1 MDFYGIPEAIDKR
14 DPVAALMYFPG
25 YGRLNYLANHQLQEG
40 PTGTRL
46 EIDMGQ
52 ILLTAGTETND
63 KSEPAGLRE
72 KKRLK
77 TRRAIL
83 NAAWVL
89 FTRDGTTAT
98 SIRAIAELAEVSD
111 VTVYTYFETREAL
124 IDAVVDEQ
132 SNFQALTDA
141 LAARPSTEGPLEAY
155 RALAMSEREYSKTDI
170 KRTISLIRV
179 IKADP
184 TLYSAYLNRQVV
196 KARELA
202 KALAPRAKL
211 VGMADM
217 DLHLL
222 CRLIVVASEVTVEVL
237 PANTSPSGWVQAENH
252 LLSLL
257 SKSWK

>member
-1 MDFYGIPEAIDKR
+1 
-14 DPVAALMYFPG
+14 
-25 YGRLNYLANHQLQEG
+25 
-40 PTGTRL
+40 
-46 EIDMGQ
+46 MGQ
-52 ILLTAGTETND
+52 VLVTTESETSD
-63 KSEPAGLRE
+63 KSEPSGLRE

-83 NAAWVL
+83 SAAWVL
-89 FTRDGTTAT
+89 FMRDGTNAT

-141 LAARPSTEGPLEAY
+141 LASRPSSEGPLEAY
-155 RALAMSEREYSKTDI
+155 RALAMSEQEYSKTDI
-170 KRTISLIRV
+170 KRTLSLFRV

-184 TLYSAYLNRQVV
+184 ILYSAYLTRQAL

-222 CRLIVVASEVTVEVL
+222 CRLIVAASEVTVETL
-237 PANTSPSGWVQAENH
+237 PANTSPSAWVQAENH
-252 LLSLL
+252 LISLL
-257 SKSWK
+257 SKAWK

>member
-1 MDFYGIPEAIDKR
+1 
-14 DPVAALMYFPG
+14 
-25 YGRLNYLANHQLQEG
+25 
-40 PTGTRL
+40 
-46 EIDMGQ
+46 MGQ
-52 ILLTAGTETND
+52 VLLTAGSETND
-63 KSEPAGLRE
+63 ESEPSGLRE

-89 FTRDGTTAT
+89 FTRDGANAT

-132 SNFQALTDA
+132 SRFRALTDA
-141 LAARPSTEGPLEAY
+141 LASRPSSEGPLEAY
-155 RALAMSEREYSKTDI
+155 RALALSEREYSKTDI
-170 KRTISLIRV
+170 KRSVNLLRV

-184 TLYSAYLNRQVV
+184 ILYSAYLNRQVL
-196 KARELA
+196 KARELV

-211 VGMADM
+211 VGMSDM

-237 PANTSPSGWVQAENH
+237 PANTPPSGWAQAEDH
-252 LLSLL
+252 LISLL
-257 SKSWK
+257 SKGWK

>member
-1 MDFYGIPEAIDKR
+1 
-14 DPVAALMYFPG
+14 
-25 YGRLNYLANHQLQEG
+25 
-40 PTGTRL
+40 
-46 EIDMGQ
+46 MGQ
-52 ILLTAGTETND
+52 VLVTTESETND
-63 KSEPAGLRE
+63 KSEPSGLRE
-72 KKRLK
+72 RKRLK

-89 FTRDGTTAT
+89 FMRDGTNAT

-141 LAARPSTEGPLEAY
+141 LASRPSSEGPLEAY
-155 RALAMSEREYSKTDI
+155 RALAMSEQEYSKTDI
-170 KRTISLIRV
+170 KRTISLFRV

-184 TLYSAYLNRQVV
+184 ILYSAYLTRQAL

-222 CRLIVVASEVTVEVL
+222 CRLIVAASEVTVEML
-237 PANTSPSGWVQAENH
+237 PANTSPSAWVQAENH
-252 LLSLL
+252 LISLL
-257 SKSWK
+257 SKAWK

>member
-1 MDFYGIPEAIDKR
+1 LAIISFKR
-14 DPVAALMYFPG
+14 
-25 YGRLNYLANHQLQEG
+25 
-40 PTGTRL
+40 PTATRP

-52 ILLTAGTETND
+52 ILLNARSETNEM
-63 KSEPAGLRE
+63 SEPSGLRE

-83 NAAWVL
+83 SAAWVL
-89 FTRDGTTAT
+89 FTRDGANAT

-141 LAARPSTEGPLEAY
+141 LASRPSSEGPLEAY

-170 KRTISLIRV
+170 KRTINLLRV

-184 TLYSAYLNRQVV
+184 ILYSAYLNRQMF
-196 KARELA
+196 KARELV

-222 CRLIVVASEVTVEVL
+222 CRLLVAASEVAVEVL
-237 PANTSPSGWVQAENH
+237 PANTSSSGWVLAENH
-252 LLSLL
+252 LISLL
-257 SKSWK
+257 SKGWK